1 MNKDKRLVL
10 VASSL
15 GFFLVNFDGGII
27 GILLPTLQEVYKAE
41 FSQVQWVWL
50 AGLLTIVVTLAIAGR
65 LGDMYGRRT
74 VFITGGVFYIIGT
87 LLVLLAPS
95 VPSIAI
101 FRVVQAL
108 GISAFLAVGVALV
121 TEAYEEQERG
131 KALGIYNLLGLIG
144 VLAGPILTGLLIE
157 RFEWDTVFIVGIGI
171 AVATLIA
178 SVAFLSPS
186 KPSRQGTFDLSGSA
200 ALFIALGALLTA
212 LTLGQDMGFLNP
224 VVLSLFLLSL
234 LAFIGFIW
242 VEQKT
247 QEPMIVL
254 NFFTDGTFSINLVLL
269 LLSMVALSGYGFLL
283 PFYLQNILGLTTTQ
297 MGLLLAVIFGL
308 LMAIV
313 APIGGTL
320 SDKVGS
326 WPITLIGLVLLLGGT
341 LAASTLTDV
350 STQAA
355 FLLRFIPVG
364 VGIGL
369 IITPTTSAIMGT
381 LPSERLGMGSSLV
394 SIILNTAQTLGIA
407 LLGTFWSAQVSRLIG
422 GLPLGGASLAPP
434 DIQLEGL
441 HNTFFFAAGII
452 GLGIVLNIWGM
463 VRRRKMRV

>member
-10 VASSL
+10 VTSAL

-27 GILLPTLQEVYKAE
+27 GVLLPTLQEVYKAE

-74 VFITGGVFYIIGT
+74 VFITGSVFYIIGT
-87 LLVLLAPS
+87 FLVLLAPS
-95 VPSIAI
+95 VLLIAI

-121 TEAYEEQERG
+121 TEAFEEQERG

-144 VLAGPILTGLLIE
+144 ILAGPILTGLLIE
-157 RFEWDTVFIVGIGI
+157 RFEWSTVFIVGIGI
-171 AVATLIA
+171 AVVTLIA

-186 KPSRQGTFDLSGSA
+186 KLSRQGTFDLSGSA

-212 LTLGQDMGFLNP
+212 LTLGQDMGFLSP

-234 LAFIGFIW
+234 LALIGFIW

-254 NFFTDGTFSINLVLL
+254 DFFTDGNFSINLVLL

-283 PFYLQNILGLTTTQ
+283 PFYLQNVLGLSTTQ

-326 WPITLIGLVLLLGGT
+326 WPVTLIGLVLLLGGT

-355 FLLRFIPVG
+355 FLFRFIPVG
-364 VGIGL
+364 LGIGL
-369 IITPTTSAIMGT
+369 IITPTTSAIMGA
-381 LPSERLGMGSSLV
+381 LPSERLGMGSSIV
-394 SIILNTAQTLGIA
+394 SITLNTAQTLGIA
-407 LLGTFWSAQVSRLIG
+407 LLGTFWSAQVGRLVG
-422 GLPLGGASLAPP
+422 GLPAGGASLAPP
-434 DIQLEGL
+434 DIQLEAL

-452 GLGIVLNIWGM
+452 SLGIVLNVWGM
-463 VRRRKMRV
+463 FRRRKMRV